1 METSNINN
9 ELKASDPHCPRLM
22 EEEALSTIKYGP
34 KQEKLGHKQ
43 EKLCHKHEKLGHK
56 QEKLGHKHEKLGH
69 HSLKM
74 IQMNCS
80 ATKSSDKN
88 SPLTK
93 VRPRKVRTHDATP
106 LYPPKGLS

>member
-1 METSNINN
+1 
-9 ELKASDPHCPRLM
+9 M

-43 EKLCHKHEKLGHK
+43 EKL
-56 QEKLGHKHEKLGH
+56 GHKHKKLGH

-80 ATKSSDKN
+80 AIKSSDKN

-93 VRPRKVRTHDATP
+93 VRPRKVRTRDATP
-106 LYPPKGLS
+106 KRVYFL

>member
-1 METSNINN
+1 
-9 ELKASDPHCPRLM
+9 M

-43 EKLCHKHEKLGHK
+43 EKL
-56 QEKLGHKHEKLGH
+56 GHKHKKLGH

-80 ATKSSDKN
+80 ATKSSD
-88 SPLTK
+88 
-93 VRPRKVRTHDATP
+93 
-106 LYPPKGLS
+106 